1 MHALERAWIGSQ
13 QVASGAMLVDAKAG
27 GSGLLLGWDLTQE
40 TKVNDPTTHKLLEQ
54 LDDAML
60 AAGNLEVAITNFIN
74 FGVVADGN
82 GEPLTPGRVREEAHA
97 ARNLIVKTLKD
108 AKAYIER

>member
-1 MHALERAWIGSQ
+1 M
-13 QVASGAMLVDAKAG
+13 
-27 GSGLLLGWDLTQE
+27 
-40 TKVNDPTTHKLLEQ
+40 NDPTTHKLLEQ

-60 AAGNLEVAITNFIN
+60 AVSNLEAAITNFIN

-82 GEPLTPGRVREEAHA
+82 GESLTPGRVREEAHA